1 MGASL
6 MASAAQVATASLKR
20 ILVEA
25 DESPLEASEYQ
36 DFIDSMNNYMLAL
49 DAEGIKLGYTLV
61 SDLGDEV
68 TVPVGALRG
77 IIANMAIEVSP
88 DYGGQVSAGLIN
100 AARDGMRA
108 MLRLGMGILPTAYP
122 STLPRGSGNEGCFDT
137 DYHFYPE
144 LEATILSETTGSVNV
159 ESGTKAAI

>member
-1 MGASL
+1 
-6 MASAAQVATASLKR
+6 MATVSQVATAALKR

-25 DESPLEASEYQ
+25 DESPLEASEYS

-49 DAEGIKLGYTLV
+49 DAEGIQLGYTVV
-61 SDLGDEV
+61 SGLGDEV

-88 DYGGQVSAGLIN
+88 DYGGQISAGLIS

-108 MLRLGMGILPTAYP
+108 MTRLGVSIGATRYP
-122 STLPRGSGNEGCFDT
+122 STLPVGSGNEGN
-137 DYHFYPE
+137 YSSLEGHFYPDE
-144 LEATILSETTGSVNV
+144 EAQILSEVTGSIGL
-159 ESGTKAAI
+159 ESNTP